1 MHPLEITLSQLLLA
15 GKSPLREGDE
25 AQLTLFLDHAER
37 RMLVEEL
44 DQKLKQLM
52 KDWKRQ
58 MLLRDLTENPLR
70 LPNATQGKA
79 YEAIVN
85 FEGGEWSE
93 VDRFRFENAADFGL
107 EWDAAAGRLS
117 GIPTES
123 GTLNLK
129 GTFMLK
135 TAPEEAHP
143 KEVMLIVNPDPRSLW
158 QDLGCNPTAPYF
170 KANTSTL
177 FQNLEEGRTLVM
189 ASRRGR
195 SHANTGDFL
204 EDDFA
209 AASSP
214 PRGWNILAISDGA
227 GSAEYAREGSRLAV
241 NTAVEKLEEQIRTE
255 NWETLENAL
264 SAYEVSAGGLAL
276 ESLQK
281 QVYEQLKDVPQ
292 QVFKVIETEA
302 VSAGKPTGDFNAT
315 LVFTLFK
322 KYAFGT
328 VFLTFGVGDCP
339 AVVLCNDS
347 TEAHLLN
354 RIDAGDFGGGT
365 RFVTMPGVLKET
377 DFSSRFSCNIFPDF
391 DKLVLMTDGIYDAKF
406 PSEAALTQP
415 DSWKAFWADLAGENE
430 DGHKVDFTPDN
441 GSAGEQLLEWLQ
453 FWSTGNHDDR
463 TLAIVF

>member
-70 LPNATQGKA
+70 LPNAVQGKA
-79 YEAIVN
+79 YEAVVD
-85 FEGGEWSE
+85 FEGAEWKE
-93 VDRFRFENAADFGL
+93 LEHFRFENAADFGL
-107 EWDAAAGRLS
+107 EWDVAAGRLS
-117 GIPTES
+117 GTPTES

-129 GTFMLK
+129 ATFALK
-135 TAPEEAHP
+135 AVPEERHP
-143 KEVMLIVNPDPRSLW
+143 REVVLIVNPDPRSLW
-158 QDLGCNPTAPYF
+158 QDLGCDPMAPYF
-170 KANTSTL
+170 KENTATL
-177 FQNLEEGRTLVM
+177 FQTIEDRTLVM

-195 SHANTGDFL
+195 SHANAGDFL

-209 AASSP
+209 ASGTQP
-214 PRGWNILAISDGA
+214 GGWTILAISDGA

-241 NTAVEKLEEQIRTE
+241 TTAVEKVEDCIRTE
-255 NWETLENAL
+255 GWE
-264 SAYEVSAGGLAL
+264 AL
-276 ESLQK
+276 EEALADYNFAAGKEALEMLQAAT
-281 QVYEQLKDVPQ
+281 YEQLKHLPNE
-292 QVFKVIETEA
+292 VFKAIEAEA
-302 VSAGKPTGDFNAT
+302 VSAGKPLGDFNAT

-322 KYAFGT
+322 KYPFGT

-339 AVVLCNDS
+339 AVVLCNGS

-365 RFVTMPGVLKET
+365 RFVTMPSVLKET
-377 DFSSRFSCNIFPDF
+377 DFSNRFSCNIFPDF

-406 PSEAALTQP
+406 PSEAALTKP
-415 DSWKAFWADLAGENE
+415 ASWKDFWADLAGENE
-430 DGHKVDFTPDN
+430 DGHKVDFLKENT
-441 GSAGEQLLEWLQ
+441 SAGEQLLEWLQ